1 MTVGVL
7 EVLFV
12 LFVVL
17 LILGPRRIVDL
28 GRSLGRGVRD
38 FKLEFG
44 NRAGSDRRSAIGEDE
59 EAGDGDRK
67 PVTPK
72 ASDKEL

>member
-12 LFVVL
+12 LFIVL

-28 GRSLGRGVRD
+28 GRALGCGVRD

-44 NRAGSDRRSAIGEDE
+44 NRTAGNQRSAISEDE
-59 EAGDGDRK
+59 EANDDRK
-67 PVTPK
+67 PVTLK
-72 ASDKEL
+72 ASDRGL

>member
-1 MTVGVL
+1 MTVGAL
-7 EVLFV
+7 EILLF
-12 LFVVL
+12 LFVVF
-17 LILGPRRIVDL
+17 LILGPRRIAGL

>member
-7 EVLFV
+7 EVLVV

-28 GRSLGRGVRD
+28 GRALGRGVRD

-44 NRAGSDRRSAIGEDE
+44 NKAAGKRRSAIGKDE
-59 EAGDGDRK
+59 EADDDGRK

-72 ASDKEL
+72 ASDKAL